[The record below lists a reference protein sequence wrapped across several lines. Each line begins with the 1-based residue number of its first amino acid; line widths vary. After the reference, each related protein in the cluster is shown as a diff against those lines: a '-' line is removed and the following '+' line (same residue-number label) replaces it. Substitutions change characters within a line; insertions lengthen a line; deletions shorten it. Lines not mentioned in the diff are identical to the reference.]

1 MTLKQKVTKARG
13 EKMARIFY
21 SWWGNASIHN
31 RQWTLLAPDG
41 DVEDYGT
48 REHCVSIAKKEGW
61 KYQVE
66 RHHRK
71 QRGKVTIL
79 ETNL

>member
-1 MTLKQKVTKARG
+1 MTPHSKQI
-13 EKMARIFY
+13 ARIYY
-21 SWWGNASIHN
+21 SWWGNAHIKN
-31 RQWTLLAPDG
+31 RQWTLIDPNGEL
-41 DVEDYGT
+41 EDYGSKNYLV
-48 REHCVSIAKKEGW
+48 EHCKTMGW

-71 QRGKVTIL
+71 VRGKVTIL